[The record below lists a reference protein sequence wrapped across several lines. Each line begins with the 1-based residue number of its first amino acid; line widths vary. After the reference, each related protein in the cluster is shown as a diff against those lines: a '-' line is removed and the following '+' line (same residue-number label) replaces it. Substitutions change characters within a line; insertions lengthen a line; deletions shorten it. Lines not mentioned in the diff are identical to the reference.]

1 MIANLHEEGA
11 GGRLDPFQVAHQIEE
26 LFARGAISLATFRA
40 LVRQCHEEL
49 RMAPPMDERNEKS
62 EPLSR

>member
-11 GGRLDPFQVAHQIEE
+11 AERLDPFQVAHQIEE

-40 LVRQCHEEL
+40 LVRHCHQEL
-49 RMAPPMDERNEKS
+49 RMAPPMDERNENN
-62 EPLSR
+62 EPLPR